1 MTAKWPEVRLGD
13 HIEFLTSGSRGWSQ
27 YVRETGAQFIRIQN
41 VGRNELIFQDMAL
54 VQPPSGAEAE
64 RTQVRPG
71 DILISITADLG
82 RTAVI
87 PRNFGTGYI
96 NQHLALVR
104 VRDFDPHFVS
114 SFIGLGPG
122 RQQLIKLDRGGVKSG
137 LNFDDIRSITLPR
150 PSISEQQQIVSILD
164 KADAIRRMRRESVR
178 LAEELLRSTF
188 LEMFGDPVT
197 NPKGW
202 KVQPLG
208 EVIEQLEAGW
218 SANGDPRLA
227 TGTEFGVLKVSA
239 VTSGYFRPEEHKAVS
254 AELVDRPLV
263 TPRAGDLLFSRANTR
278 ELVGA
283 TCLVESDQPRLFL
296 PDKIWRVV
304 VRDGY
309 ATTPYLR
316 FLLSHERFRCELTK
330 TATGTSGS
338 MLNVSMDKLK
348 QLRAPIPSFNVQKR
362 FSAFVWAGLQSKA
375 RFAGAETDSNNLFDS
390 LLDRAFRGELTSS
403 ETMPRQLSIF
413 PGESRR
419 S

>member
-1 MTAKWPEVRLGD
+1 MRNISQANLCSARIPLPALPE
-13 HIEFLTSGSRGWSQ
+13 Q
-27 YVRETGAQFIRIQN
+27 KRI
-41 VGRNELIFQDMAL
+41 A
-54 VQPPSGAEAE
+54 A
-64 RTQVRPG
+64 
-71 DILISITADLG
+71 
-82 RTAVI
+82 
-87 PRNFGTGYI
+87 
-96 NQHLALVR
+96 
-104 VRDFDPHFVS
+104 
-114 SFIGLGPG
+114 
-122 RQQLIKLDRGGVKSG
+122 
-137 LNFDDIRSITLPR
+137 
-150 PSISEQQQIVSILD
+150 ILD

-178 LAEELLRSTF
+178 VAEELLRSTF

-208 EVIEQLEAGW
+208 DVIEQLEAGW
-218 SANGDPRLA
+218 SANGDPRPA

-254 AELVDRPLV
+254 AALVDRELV

-283 TCLVESDQPRLFL
+283 TCVVESDQPRLFL

-348 QLRAPIPSFNVQKR
+348 QLRAPIPPFSVQQR
-362 FSAFVWAGLQSKA
+362 FSAFVWAALQSKA

-403 ETMPRQLSIF
+403 ETVPRQLSIF
-413 PGESRR
+413 PVESRR